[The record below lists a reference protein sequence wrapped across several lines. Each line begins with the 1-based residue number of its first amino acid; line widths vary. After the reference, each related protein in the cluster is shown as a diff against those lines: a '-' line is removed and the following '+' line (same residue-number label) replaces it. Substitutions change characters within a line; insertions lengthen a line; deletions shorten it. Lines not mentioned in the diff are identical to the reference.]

1 MATLREIKRRL
12 TGVKNTQKITRAMKI
27 VAATKLKRWE
37 KDAVGSRPFFE
48 HIENM
53 IKDLFLTGVGVDNPY
68 LTPKAGK
75 KLLIVVVTTDRGLC
89 GAFNSNLTRK
99 VYEYAKVERSKGKE
113 VSFFPLG
120 SKGIRVF
127 TAKGETLFKSLSG
140 FERRGKQE
148 LAHELTQELTQL
160 FFNSTFDEIIIA
172 YNGFINRSSYV
183 TRIQPYLPISFRKEE
198 SKSSPQLESDSKG
211 FYAFEPSDA
220 AVLKFL
226 FPLYLES
233 KVFRSLI
240 ESKTSEESARM
251 LAMDYATENAS
262 EIISELTLLYN
273 RVRQSGIT
281 KEISEIVGGAEALK

>member
-12 TGVKNTQKITRAMKI
+12 TGVKNTQKITKAMKI

-53 IKDLFLTGVGVDNPY
+53 VKDLIATVADVEHPY
-68 LTPKAGK
+68 LEVRKGK
-75 KLLIVVVTTDRGLC
+75 KVLVVVVTSDRGLC
-89 GAFNSNLTRK
+89 GAFNSNLSRK
-99 VYEYAKVERSKGKE
+99 VYEYGRQERAKGKE
-113 VSFFPLG
+113 VSYFVLG
-120 SKGIRVF
+120 AKGIRF
-127 TAKGETLFKSLSG
+127 YTAKGEILHKTLTNL
-140 FERRGKQE
+140 ERRGKQE
-148 LAHELTQELTQL
+148 LAKEITQELNRL
-160 FFNSTFDEIIIA
+160 FVDHHFDEIVLA

-183 TRIQPYLPISFRKEE
+183 ARIQKYLPVSFNKEE
-198 SKSSPQLESDSKG
+198 IKAGAVQERG
-211 FYAFEPSDA
+211 FYAFEPSAED
-220 AVLKFL
+220 VLKIL

-233 KVFRSLI
+233 KIFRSLI
-240 ESKTSEESARM
+240 ESKTSEEAARM

-262 EIISELTLLYN
+262 EITNELTLLYN